1 LGLAQPEETRPEYG
15 HGPLNPREDRP
26 LSSEQ
31 IQEEILEAREVLGLA
46 QPEETVPEYGHGPLN
61 PLEDRPLSSEHV
73 QEEIL
78 EARENLGLKK
88 PFETIPERGKAD
100 FGEIGLSEGQNKGL
114 PA

>member
-1 LGLAQPEETRPEYG
+1 VKSYETAGKAGFVFPYTDTTGLPKPMATETAKEEILEARETLGLAQPEETRPEYG

-26 LSSEQ
+26 LSSEH
-31 IQEEILEAREVLGLA
+31 I
-46 QPEETVPEYGHGPLN
+46 
-61 PLEDRPLSSEHV
+61 

-88 PFETIPERGKAD
+88 PFETIPEHGKAN
-100 FGEIGLSEGQNKGL
+100 FGEIGLSEGQNTAL